1 VSAKRGQRGFSQP
14 PAPSENRPAWNA
26 WAGRRGPQ
34 SRRTGGEHETL
45 VGHGQVAQRG
55 PGVARREG
63 NPARK
68 WRTVGQHRPPVRW
81 MGAVGL
87 RPIRPKAIAR
97 KAHHST
103 ESYECCKESK
113 GRAGGGGAA
122 PSGESTRRAT
132 REGVDSDWSLVVQA
146 AGYSLHVLP
155 TRACAK
161 RVDSTHRLSGIVKGR
176 AGANH
181 RSAAQCA
188 L

>member
-1 VSAKRGQRGFSQP
+1 MAL
-14 PAPSENRPAWNA
+14 
-26 WAGRRGPQ
+26 
-34 SRRTGGEHETL
+34 H
-45 VGHGQVAQRG
+45 
-55 PGVARREG
+55 
-63 NPARK
+63 PARK
-68 WRTVGQHRPPVRW
+68 WRALNRVKR
-81 MGAVGL
+81 
-87 RPIRPKAIAR
+87 IAR
-97 KAHHST
+97 KPHHST
-103 ESYECCKESK
+103 ESYGCCKESQ
-113 GRAGGGGAA
+113 GRTGGGGAA